1 MDNRL
6 LTHYLIRTAE
16 GDQRAFRSLA
26 ECLGQKIFALA
37 YRFLNGERAMAEDV
51 TQDVL
56 IKLWQFAPKWQE
68 GGSVQGW
75 VSKLT
80 YHACMDVY
88 RARKNR
94 NDEIPE
100 DLAVPETATDQL
112 LSNEYRTL
120 LFAALGRLPERQK
133 EALLLVYFHENSRR
147 EAAAA
152 METTEKALEHLIARG
167 LKALSQL
174 IPANINGEHHD
185 LAAQR
190 F

>member
-1 MDNRL
+1 MDNQL
-6 LTHYLIRTAE
+6 LTHYLMRSAE
-16 GDQRAFRSLA
+16 GDQSAFRSLA
-26 ECLGQKIFALA
+26 EYLGQKIFALA

-56 IKLWQFAPKWQE
+56 MKLWQFAPKWQP

-75 VSKLT
+75 ASKLT

-94 NDEIPE
+94 NDELPE
-100 DLAVPETATDQL
+100 DLAIPETATDQV

-174 IPANINGEHHD
+174 IPANINGEKHD
-185 LAAQR
+185 LAAQKL
-190 F
+190 